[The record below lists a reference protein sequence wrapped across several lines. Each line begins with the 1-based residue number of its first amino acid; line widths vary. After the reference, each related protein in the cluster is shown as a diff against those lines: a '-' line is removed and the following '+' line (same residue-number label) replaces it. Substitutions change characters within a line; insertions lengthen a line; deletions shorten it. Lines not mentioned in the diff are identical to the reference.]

1 MKGKGAQHGRIGG
14 RTALILGVL
23 WLLAVGAACLTF
35 REYGRS
41 AVYRVRA
48 GNAAAVKGD
57 AASGNASAVEADS
70 VAADLCRY
78 LRSPFVAKGGALSA
92 MDGDFTRLLTLSLS
106 KGELSDELESFNP
119 QTSLWAMKK
128 MCALHWKGK
137 IYLSYFSTDSVATE
151 RTFSYFRQR
160 LESAAGKDIALDVEK
175 DEACSLT
182 LPWRSAAALAAVF
195 FALWLLIYLIS
206 RIFRPRRKSA
216 FCSLE
221 DFSSA
226 IDGIIGGIERVPLG
240 REKYSNALRWKSQTE
255 SIAEAVKEYISGS
268 SSPLVNVLGLNA
280 GDIFRFRRA
289 GGLAALSKGVAVHLM
304 ESGKDLDASSTAY
317 RYPDIP
323 RLLGDNSSNL
333 LLMVHPPLS
342 ESSVPEAY
350 TDNAALNILVC
361 DASSGWTEAHRAL
374 FESIPHCKVV
384 MVGMETGTVPLK
396 EEYKKQIKKAGRLK
410 AYLPSEKRWRFIV
423 LLAECGSDAARD
435 KTCRSLY
442 KSACGDSLPEGIEDA
457 SYMEVSALTVQYK
470 AIPFRR
476 VARKILENLDLS
488 SADADAVIM
497 LKAGCVVSQSFFSD
511 ISAALSAG
519 QERVQFL
526 KYGFALTRAGLERVK
541 TEGDGKESEQISDYL
556 RGTIVNFS

>member
-23 WLLAVGAACLTF
+23 WLLAAGAMCLTF

-41 AVYRVRA
+41 AVFRVTLGA
-48 GNAAAVKGD
+48 GNASPVD
-57 AASGNASAVEADS
+57 ADS
-70 VAADLCRY
+70 VAADLCHY

-92 MDGDFTRLLTLSLS
+92 MDGDFSRLLTQSLS
-106 KGELSDELESFNP
+106 KGELSDELESFNLK
-119 QTSLWAMKK
+119 TSLFAMRK

-137 IYLSYFSTDSVATE
+137 IYLSYFSTDSIATN

-160 LESAAGKDIALDVEK
+160 LESAAGKDVALEVEK
-175 DEACSLT
+175 DEACPFT

-206 RIFRPRRKSA
+206 RIFRPRRKSSL
-216 FCSLE
+216 CSLAE
-221 DFSSA
+221 FSSA
-226 IDGIIGGIERVPLG
+226 IDGIIGGIERVPLS

-255 SIAEAVKEYISGS
+255 SIAEAVKEYVSGS
-268 SSPLVNVLGLNA
+268 SSPLVNVLGMTSQ
-280 GDIFRFRRA
+280 DIFRFKRA
-289 GGLAALSKGVAVHLM
+289 GGLAALCKGVAVHLM
-304 ESGKDLDASSTAY
+304 ESGKDLDAFSTAY
-317 RYPDIP
+317 RYPDIS
-323 RLLGDNSSNL
+323 RLLRDNSSNR

-374 FESIPHCKVV
+374 FESIPNCKVV

-423 LLAECGSDAARD
+423 LLAECGSEAARD
-435 KTCRSLY
+435 KTCLSLY
-442 KSACGDSLPEGIEDA
+442 RSACGDTSMKDIAAKEG
-457 SYMEVSALTVQYK
+457 SYMEVSALKVQYK
-470 AIPFRR
+470 AIPFRK

-497 LKAGCVVSQSFFSD
+497 LKAGCVVSQNFFSD

-541 TEGDGKESEQISDYL
+541 TAGDVKESEQISDYL